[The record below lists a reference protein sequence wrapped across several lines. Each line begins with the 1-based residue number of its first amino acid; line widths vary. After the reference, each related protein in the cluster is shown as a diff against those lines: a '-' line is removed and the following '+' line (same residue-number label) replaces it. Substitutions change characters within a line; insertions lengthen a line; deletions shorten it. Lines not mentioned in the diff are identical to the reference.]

1 MNDYTCQPPHI
12 FNIISNDC
20 QYHTVQIVWIFYV
33 SYYHYYYFSIPHFQE
48 DLSKLSPNFH

>member
-33 SYYHYYYFSIPHFQE
+33 SYYYYYYYSIPHFQE